1 MTNLTTLRAV
11 LSRVESLK
19 GPLTRGEAEKIADKL
34 FMLSQDRV
42 EWLDVV
48 AALGGG
54 RSALGAV
61 VALVEREMPAMNWT
75 LSWAGGKWRPGFA
88 ASANVCMPYSGRQ
101 DDEIGWPSGSA
112 KGHATPA
119 VALLAAYLRAR
130 IAEGEQP

>member
-1 MTNLTTLRAV
+1 MTNIPTLRAV

-61 VALVEREMPAMNWT
+61 CALIEREHGTGVPIRMHIAAHWCKAFVGWGLNPK
-75 LSWAGGKWRPGFA
+75 GECKRPD
-88 ASANVCMPYSGRQ
+88 RQ
-101 DDEIGWPSGSA
+101 IA
-112 KGHATPA
+112 LA
-119 VALLAAYLRAR
+119 VLWSYLQAL
-130 IAEGEQP
+130 IAEAEQAGQRAGKAS